1 MGRAMKALLPI
12 FAGLLALCLELF
24 FRQAFGLTRWAP
36 DLATVVLI
44 WLGVSRG
51 WAIGAVI
58 SAAVIGLLTDGF
70 IGSPAGVY
78 MMHAIIVV
86 LLGGTIADRVRS
98 QSWIG
103 RAMLGLGGGILSLLV
118 LIAVCRV
125 LIGPSG
131 IGARL
136 GDLFVPRTCGIVLGA
151 LVCFPLLDR
160 LTRIGKRR
168 PDADVI

>member
-1 MGRAMKALLPI
+1 MKALLPVI
-12 FAGLLALCLELF
+12 AGLIGLCVELF
-24 FRQAFGLTRWAP
+24 FRQAFGMTHWAP

-44 WLGVSRG
+44 WLGVTRG
-51 WAIGAVI
+51 WAIGAVV
-58 SAAVIGLLTDGF
+58 SAAIIGLLNDGF

-78 MMHAIIVV
+78 MMHAVIVV

-103 RAMLGLGGGILSLLV
+103 RGMLGLGGGILSLLV

-125 LIGPSG
+125 LIGGSG

-136 GDLFVPRTCGIVLGA
+136 GDLFVPRTCGIILGA
-151 LVCFPLLDR
+151 LICFPILDR
-160 LTRIGKRR
+160 LARSGKRR